1 MPKVEEKFGVLKV
14 ERLKGEMVGSLIR
27 LKLSIL
33 NITQGTL
40 GTLGTLG
47 TFLIIK
53 RYRRIIYIYISPK
66 ELYFF
71 CFVLF
76 LLNLDSIK
84 ILFKL
89 YSGNFKRQ
97 TFRL

>member
-33 NITQGTL
+33 NITQ

>member
-1 MPKVEEKFGVLKV
+1 VPKVEEKFGVLKV

-33 NITQGTL
+33 NITQ